1 MKLTKSIATLIA
13 LLAGWM
19 VLLGYFLSNVEIL
32 RQAHQS
38 LLGVASQ
45 LAAVVV
51 IVGAINLFLVHTKKL
66 TGNTPGWFYSLFV
79 LLGLIGV
86 ILLNLAAPF
95 LAPILPADVVLGVG
109 PASNAN
115 QFIFVYIQSAAGA
128 AIAGLIFFFLV
139 LAGYRVLGRRM
150 TLATMAFVISG
161 AITLLALA
169 PWPTFLPNIVIDDT
183 TTPVTTLRDLLRTVT
198 LIPSI
203 AGARGLL
210 LGIALGVVATG
221 LRVLLAQDR
230 PYRE

>member
-1 MKLTKSIATLIA
+1 MKLTKLVATLIA
-13 LLAGWM
+13 VGTGWI
-19 VLLGYFLSNVEIL
+19 VLLGYFLPTVDVFKSANQSIL
-32 RQAHQS
+32 
-38 LLGVASQ
+38 GIASH
-45 LAAVVV
+45 LAAIVV

-66 TGNTPGWFYSLFV
+66 TGNTPGWFYSLFI
-79 LLGLIGV
+79 LLGLVAV

-95 LAPILPADVVLGVG
+95 LPREVGVGVG
-109 PASNAN
+109 PASTAN
-115 QFIFVYIQSAAGA
+115 QFIFKYIQSAAGA

-150 TLATMAFVISG
+150 TLATLAFVISG

-169 PWPTFLPNIVIDDT
+169 PWPTFLPNLIVDDT
-183 TTPVTTLRDLLRTVT
+183 TIPVTTLRDVLRTLT

>member
-1 MKLTKSIATLIA
+1 MKFTKALATFIAVGT
-13 LLAGWM
+13 GWI
-19 VLLGYFLSNVEIL
+19 VLLGYFKVPVLADLSVQLL
-32 RQAHQS
+32 R
-38 LLGVASQ
+38 LASQ

-51 IVGAINLFLVHTKKL
+51 VVGAINLFLVHTKKL

-79 LLGLIGV
+79 LFGLVAV
-86 ILLNLAAPF
+86 ILLNVVAPFVAPF
-95 LAPILPADVVLGVG
+95 LPAEVVLGVG

-115 QFIFVYIQSAAGA
+115 AFIFKYIQSAAGA

-150 TLATMAFVISG
+150 TLATLAFVISG

-169 PWPTFLPNIVIDDT
+169 PWPTFLPNLIVDDT
-183 TTPVTTLRDLLRTVT
+183 TIPVTTLRDVLRTLT

>member
-1 MKLTKSIATLIA
+1 MKLTKAFATLIA
-13 LLAGWM
+13 VGAGWI
-19 VLLGYFLSNVEIL
+19 VLLGYFKVPVFADLSG
-32 RQAHQS
+32 
-38 LLGVASQ
+38 LLLQLASQ

-51 IVGAINLFLVHTKKL
+51 LVGAINLFLVHAKKL

-79 LLGLIGV
+79 LFGLVAV
-86 ILLNLAAPF
+86 ILFNLVAPFAAPY
-95 LAPILPADVVLGVG
+95 LPGDVVLGVG

-115 QFIFVYIQSAAGA
+115 LFIFKYIQSAASA
-128 AIAGLIFFFLV
+128 AVAGLIFFFLV

-150 TLATMAFVISG
+150 TLATLAFVISG

-169 PWPTFLPNIVIDDT
+169 PWPTFLPNPDVYAG
-183 TTPVTTLRDLLRTVT
+183 TTLRDFLRTLT

>member
-1 MKLTKSIATLIA
+1 MKLTKLVATLIA
-13 LLAGWM
+13 VGTGWI
-19 VLLGYFLSNVEIL
+19 VLLGYFLPEVEL
-32 RQAHQS
+32 FKSTNQS
-38 LLGVASQ
+38 LLGIASQ

-51 IVGAINLFLVHTKKL
+51 LVGAINLFLVHTKKL

-79 LLGLIGV
+79 LFGLVVV
-86 ILLNLAAPF
+86 ILLNVVAPF
-95 LAPILPADVVLGVG
+95 VAPFLPADVVLGVG

-115 QFIFVYIQSAAGA
+115 LFIFQYIQSAAGA

-150 TLATMAFVISG
+150 TLATFAFVVSG

-169 PWPTFLPNIVIDDT
+169 PWPTFLPNPEVYAN
-183 TTPVTTLRDLLRTVT
+183 TTLRDLLRTLT

>member
-13 LLAGWM
+13 LAVGWV
-19 VLLGYFLSNVEIL
+19 VLLGYFKVPVLTEFSGV
-32 RQAHQS
+32 
-38 LLGVASQ
+38 LLLWASQ

-51 IVGAINLFLVHTKKL
+51 LVGAINLFLVHTKKL

-79 LLGLIGV
+79 LVGLMIVIGMN
-86 ILLNLAAPF
+86 IAAVF
-95 LAPILPADVVLGVG
+95 LPEEILGVG
-109 PASNAN
+109 PAGAAN
-115 QFIFVYIQSAAGA
+115 QFIFKYIQSAAGA

-139 LAGYRVLGRRM
+139 LAGYRLLGRRM
-150 TLATMAFVISG
+150 SLATLAFVVSG
-161 AITLLALA
+161 VLTLLALA
-169 PWPTFLPNIVIDDT
+169 PWPTFLPNIIIDDT
-183 TTPVTTLRDLLRTVT
+183 TTPATTLRDLLRTLT

>member
-1 MKLTKSIATLIA
+1 MKLTKLVATLIA
-13 LLAGWM
+13 VGTGWI
-19 VLLGYFLSNVEIL
+19 VLLGYFLPEVEL
-32 RQAHQS
+32 FKSANQS
-38 LLGVASQ
+38 LLGIASQ

-51 IVGAINLFLVHTKKL
+51 LVGAINLFLVHTKKL

-79 LLGLIGV
+79 LFGLVAV
-86 ILLNLAAPF
+86 ILLNVVAPF
-95 LAPILPADVVLGVG
+95 VAPFLPADVVLGVG

-115 QFIFVYIQSAAGA
+115 LFIFKYIQSAAGA

-150 TLATMAFVISG
+150 TLATFAFVVSG

-169 PWPTFLPNIVIDDT
+169 PWPTFLPNPEVYDN
-183 TTPVTTLRDLLRTVT
+183 TTLRDLLRTLT

>member
-1 MKLTKSIATLIA
+1 MKLTKLVATLIA
-13 LLAGWM
+13 VGTGWI
-19 VLLGYFLSNVEIL
+19 VLLGYFLPEVEL
-32 RQAHQS
+32 FKSTNQS
-38 LLGVASQ
+38 LLGIASQ

-51 IVGAINLFLVHTKKL
+51 LVGAINLFLVHTKKL

-79 LLGLIGV
+79 LFGLVAV
-86 ILLNLAAPF
+86 ILLNVVAPF
-95 LAPILPADVVLGVG
+95 VAPFLPADVVLGVG

-115 QFIFVYIQSAAGA
+115 LFIFKYIQSAAGA

-150 TLATMAFVISG
+150 TLATFAFVVSG

-169 PWPTFLPNIVIDDT
+169 PWPTFLPNPEVYDN
-183 TTPVTTLRDLLRTVT
+183 TTLRDLLRTLT